1 MLCITHTQTQGSNTW
16 LRFSQLCLSRFGF
29 FGVFFTVIGIVG
41 KVTVRGVPYYGKY
54 RWPVKL
60 IVTAVGLGCFAI
72 AYAMV

>member
-1 MLCITHTQTQGSNTW
+1 MATFLAIMSFPFW
-16 LRFSQLCLSRFGF
+16 F

-41 KVTVRGVPYYGKY
+41 NVTVRGVPYYGKY

-60 IVTAVGLGCFAI
+60 VVTAAGLGCFAI